1 MPMIHRRAYSYRRG
15 DKIIRVKST
24 TYHAKS
30 TRSRRHEGPRKR
42 RSDYGVSRPH
52 RRGVTHR
59 RREGH
64 EHRRHHRKST
74 HRAHRLGT
82 SFYGRYPHYDVGRIH
97 SGRHMVRNYSLF
109 A

>member
-1 MPMIHRRAYSYRRG
+1 MIHRRAYSYVSKTGKRV
-15 DKIIRVKST
+15 RVKST
-24 TYHAKS
+24 TYRAKS

-59 RREGH
+59 
-64 EHRRHHRKST
+64 HRKST
-74 HRAHRLGT
+74 HRAHRMGPE
-82 SFYGRYPHYDVGRIH
+82 FYSRYPHYDVGRIH